1 MKRKLILASAS
12 PRRKELLN
20 NLGLDF
26 EVCPADID
34 ESVLPDEDV
43 AAYPLRIAMKKALEV
58 AAEKKDAVV
67 LAADTA
73 VIVDDEILGKPKSE
87 AEAKTMLKK
96 LSGREHVVITG
107 IGLVDT
113 GSGRTLSCA
122 EQTIVYFHPLKETE
136 IDAYLAS
143 GEPMDKAGAYGIQGL
158 GALLIRRLEGD
169 YFNVMGLPISKLY
182 RLLQNLDADILK
194 KTGF

>member
-43 AAYPLRIAMKKALEV
+43 AAYPLRIAMKKALAV

-182 RLLQNLDADILK
+182 RLLQNLDVDILK

>member
-34 ESVLPDEDV
+34 ESVLPSEDV
-43 AAYPLRIAMKKALEV
+43 AAYPLRIAMKKALAV

-182 RLLQNLDADILK
+182 RLLQNLDVDILK

>member
-34 ESVLPDEDV
+34 ESVLPGEDV
-43 AAYPLRIAMKKALEV
+43 AAYPLRIAMKKALAV